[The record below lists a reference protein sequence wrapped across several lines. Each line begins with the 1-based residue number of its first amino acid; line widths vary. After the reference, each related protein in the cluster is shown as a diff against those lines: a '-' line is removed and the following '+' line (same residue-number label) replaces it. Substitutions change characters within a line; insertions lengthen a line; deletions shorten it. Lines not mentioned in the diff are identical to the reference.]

1 MTILCLEAGIHYVYN
16 DYGIMTP
23 HLAFTKLSTVTL
35 FTSCVHIEHSVQST
49 LCHCACSESELAFPS
64 NLVICDCSS
73 PSSSNSSSS
82 SSSSWLL
89 PSLSSL
95 DNTVE
100 LMSDESIE
108 IMTKHMRKNENWD
121 YNRALERVYSIMYH
135 IKYEVFI
142 KMRKHPYNFN
152 VTKQWEK

>member
-16 DYGIMTP
+16 DYGVMTP
-23 HLAFTKLSTVTL
+23 HLAFTTLSTVTL

-49 LCHCACSESELAFPS
+49 LCHCACSESELASPS

-95 DNTVE
+95 DSTVE

-108 IMTKHMRKNENWD
+108 RMTKYMQKKWKLRPI
-121 YNRALERVYSIMYH
+121 VYSVMH
-135 IKYEVFI
+135 
-142 KMRKHPYNFN
+142 H
-152 VTKQWEK
+152 TKVWGIYQNEKTPIQLQLWRHSESK